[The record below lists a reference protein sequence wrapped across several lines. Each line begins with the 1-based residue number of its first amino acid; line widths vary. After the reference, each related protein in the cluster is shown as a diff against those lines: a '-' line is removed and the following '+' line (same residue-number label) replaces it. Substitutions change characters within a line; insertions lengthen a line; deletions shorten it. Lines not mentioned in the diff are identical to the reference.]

1 MPRLLGLPWVVAA
14 LLMAMAGCESTPKA
28 SAGLAGALSEY
39 DAGRYDAAHTK
50 AVAAMQGATGADREQ
65 AAYVA
70 GLSAYRKRDYIEA
83 EHRLTTAAASS
94 DRTVSGRA
102 KAALGLVCLAQNR
115 PATGAVHLA
124 EAARVLDGPDA
135 SEAAFRAGVAY
146 QLAGDES
153 AAQRQFAYA
162 RSVESSSGVSGG
174 RASTGGGGGSGG
186 TSGGASGGAT
196 GGSWANP
203 PSGLF
208 AIQVGAFSDMTNAR
222 SAADQAR
229 RFADRHGLGEVRI
242 IPKSDARQRTLYVV
256 QFGRFTSRTSA
267 EAALRQLAEPRYI
280 IAPLMAG

>member
-1 MPRLLGLPWVVAA
+1 MLRLLGLPWVVAA

-94 DRTVSGRA
+94 DRTVAGRA

-115 PATGAVHLA
+115 PATGAVHLS
-124 EAARVLDGPDA
+124 EAARILDGSDA

-162 RSVESSSGVSGG
+162 RTVESSSRVSGG
-174 RASTGGGGGSGG
+174 RTSGGESGGRSGG
-186 TSGGASGGAT
+186 TSGGAT
-196 GGSWANP
+196 GGNWANP

-208 AIQVGAFSDMTNAR
+208 AIQVGAFSDITNAR